1 MPAYCGYARVPIA
14 GMPGHRL
21 RPLFHEIVGW
31 NAMDLMREFLQKSRV
46 EGLTNHGGYAT
57 ITPTSIERLATL
69 NGKSHK
75 TPVRRQGTA
84 SETTPRITTH
94 RRPVARPRMAQIPPP
109 PPHGLMPLGQRVS
122 CPLTGKAAMLAAH
135 PSPHTS
141 CCRTLVVFRARQQAY
156 NSKSF
161 TPNLKLTAS
170 RGQQQKEKQ
179 YEKPNKESRNLCRS
193 AHEAPHES
201 RKNV

>member
-1 MPAYCGYARVPIA
+1 MPAYCGYAWVPIV

-84 SETTPRITTH
+84 SETTPRIITH
-94 RRPVARPRMAQIPPP
+94 RRPVARPRMGSAPLLPPP
-109 PPHGLMPLGQRVS
+109 LGLVRNWINMTNRGPCRNSGTRRH
-122 CPLTGKAAMLAAH
+122 MLAWAERALRR
-135 PSPHTS
+135 S
-141 CCRTLVVFRARQQAY
+141 CWETKDHQ
-156 NSKSF
+156 
-161 TPNLKLTAS
+161 LT
-170 RGQQQKEKQ
+170 E
-179 YEKPNKESRNLCRS
+179 
-193 AHEAPHES
+193 
-201 RKNV
+201 RKCLN

>member
-1 MPAYCGYARVPIA
+1 MPAYCGYAWVPIA

-84 SETTPRITTH
+84 SETTPRIITH
-94 RRPVARPRMAQIPPP
+94 RRPVARPRMAQIPP
-109 PPHGLMPLGQRVS
+109 HCLTALGQRAILPVEINHNKPFNDMS
-122 CPLTGKAAMLAAH
+122 RETQTAPRGPRFSHTQSSTGEGKEESHDNRKSTQWKAVCGKSA
-135 PSPHTS
+135 
-141 CCRTLVVFRARQQAY
+141 RTV
-156 NSKSF
+156 
-161 TPNLKLTAS
+161 
-170 RGQQQKEKQ
+170 
-179 YEKPNKESRNLCRS
+179 
-193 AHEAPHES
+193 
-201 RKNV
+201 